1 MEASMSGDF
10 DEYSDVVSMTDLE
23 SVFHGVVSHP
33 LIKGFLAL
41 SLWACT
47 VLGLPVDLAIVMAV
61 LFAADFVVGCCYAA
75 SRGRFTCRKFMRGMA
90 KIPVYT
96 LLLIIAWLAQYT
108 CKTVLGHELPVPLW
122 TAAYLAMHDALSI
135 VGKCDAMGLPVPALI
150 KRAMRRINHATESC
164 VESAL
169 DKVDPPEK
177 EDGAF
182 KKF

>member
-1 MEASMSGDF
+1 MEGGMSIDF
-10 DEYSDVVSMTDLE
+10 DEYGDVLNMHDFV
-23 SVFHGVVSHP
+23 SVFAGVVSHP
-33 LIKGFLAL
+33 LVKGFLAIG
-41 SLWACT
+41 LWACT
-47 VLGLPVDLAIVMAV
+47 VLGLPVDLAIVMAI

-75 SRGRFTCRKFMRGMA
+75 SRGKFTCRKFMRGIA
-90 KIPVYT
+90 KVPVYT

-150 KRAMRRINHATESC
+150 KKAMRRINHATESC

-169 DKVDPPEK
+169 DKVDPPK
-177 EDGAF
+177 DDGAF